1 MQNNLKAFTS
11 VELINRLANAMK
23 TGATCGGHTKAH
35 HNNMIAAEYRTELV
49 SRGETIPS
57 DKELYAQGSFNGAGS
72 F

>member
-1 MQNNLKAFTS
+1 MQNNLKAFTPA
-11 VELINRLANAMK
+11 ELINRLANAMK

-35 HNNMIAAEYRTELV
+35 YNNMASSEYREELV

-72 F
+72 W